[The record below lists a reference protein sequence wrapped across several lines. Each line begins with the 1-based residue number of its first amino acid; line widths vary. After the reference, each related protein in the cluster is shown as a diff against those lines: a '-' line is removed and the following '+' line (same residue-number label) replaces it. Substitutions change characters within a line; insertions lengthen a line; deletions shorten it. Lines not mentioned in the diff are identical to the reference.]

1 MLKKIKELRLSIK
14 KRLVIS
20 NILMIAIPVA
30 ICLIIGAIGLGL
42 VSWIV
47 ETHFANVLELVEQ
60 TEEAAESYE
69 PLSVTM
75 KVSAVIIF
83 LIFILTVIL
92 SVYFTNRFLTNFV
105 FKKIEQPLELL
116 EEGVAQI
123 RDGNLNHRINY
134 NDDTEFL
141 PVCDAF
147 NEMAVR
153 LKESVEQTMKNE
165 QSRKELLAGIS
176 HDIRSPLTSI
186 QAYVE
191 GLIDGIADT
200 PEKRKKYLL
209 TIKQKSESIS
219 NMVSQIF
226 TFSKMELDDYPLNL
240 VICNIKTELE
250 KIIRPLTDEYAQNGL
265 IINLNAESCDILLDA
280 DLLSRICINLL
291 SNSLKYNHNQE
302 PEINIYSETD
312 DASYILHFGDNG
324 QGVDKQS
331 MDKLFDVFFRSD
343 LSRNHPDKGSGL
355 GLAIVANAAAKM
367 NAYASARNASNNGLD
382 IMIKFPKESEKMMK
396 QSRK

>member
-1 MLKKIKELRLSIK
+1 
-14 KRLVIS
+14 
-20 NILMIAIPVA
+20 
-30 ICLIIGAIGLGL
+30 
-42 VSWIV
+42 
-47 ETHFANVLELVEQ
+47 
-60 TEEAAESYE
+60 
-69 PLSVTM
+69 
-75 KVSAVIIF
+75 
-83 LIFILTVIL
+83 
-92 SVYFTNRFLTNFV
+92 
-105 FKKIEQPLELL
+105 
-116 EEGVAQI
+116 
-123 RDGNLNHRINY
+123 
-134 NDDTEFL
+134 
-141 PVCDAF
+141 
-147 NEMAVR
+147 MAVR

-280 DLLSRICINLL
+280 DLLSRICNNLL
-291 SNSLKYNHNQE
+291 SNSLKYNHNHE

-312 DASYILHFGDNG
+312 DASYILHFADNG

-331 MDKLFDVFFRSD
+331 MDKLFD
-343 LSRNHPDKGSGL
+343 LK
-355 GLAIVANAAAKM
+355 
-367 NAYASARNASNNGLD
+367 
-382 IMIKFPKESEKMMK
+382 
-396 QSRK
+396 

>member
-312 DASYILHFGDNG
+312 DASYILHFADNG

-382 IMIKFPKESEKMMK
+382 IMIKFPKESE
-396 QSRK
+396 QQ

>member
-226 TFSKMELDDYPLNL
+226 TFSKMELDD
-240 VICNIKTELE
+240 
-250 KIIRPLTDEYAQNGL
+250 
-265 IINLNAESCDILLDA
+265 
-280 DLLSRICINLL
+280 
-291 SNSLKYNHNQE
+291 
-302 PEINIYSETD
+302 
-312 DASYILHFGDNG
+312 
-324 QGVDKQS
+324 
-331 MDKLFDVFFRSD
+331 
-343 LSRNHPDKGSGL
+343 
-355 GLAIVANAAAKM
+355 
-367 NAYASARNASNNGLD
+367 
-382 IMIKFPKESEKMMK
+382 
-396 QSRK
+396 

>member
-280 DLLSRICINLL
+280 DLLSRICNNLL
-291 SNSLKYNHNQE
+291 SNSLKYNHNHE

-312 DASYILHFGDNG
+312 DAHIYCILPIT
-324 QGVDKQS
+324 VRAWTS
-331 MDKLFDVFFRSD
+331 
-343 LSRNHPDKGSGL
+343 SRWINCSTYSSA
-355 GLAIVANAAAKM
+355 AIYHVIILIKAAV
-367 NAYASARNASNNGLD
+367 LD
-382 IMIKFPKESEKMMK
+382 
-396 QSRK
+396 

>member
-1 MLKKIKELRLSIK
+1 M
-14 KRLVIS
+14 
-20 NILMIAIPVA
+20 
-30 ICLIIGAIGLGL
+30 
-42 VSWIV
+42 
-47 ETHFANVLELVEQ
+47 
-60 TEEAAESYE
+60 
-69 PLSVTM
+69 
-75 KVSAVIIF
+75 
-83 LIFILTVIL
+83 
-92 SVYFTNRFLTNFV
+92 
-105 FKKIEQPLELL
+105 
-116 EEGVAQI
+116 
-123 RDGNLNHRINY
+123 
-134 NDDTEFL
+134 
-141 PVCDAF
+141 CDAF

-280 DLLSRICINLL
+280 DLLSRICNNLL
-291 SNSLKYNHNQE
+291 SNSLKYNHNHE

-312 DASYILHFGDNG
+312 DASYILHFADNG

-367 NAYASARNASNNGLD
+367 NASASARNASNNGLD
-382 IMIKFPKESEKMMK
+382 IMIKFPKESE
-396 QSRK
+396 QQ

>member
-280 DLLSRICINLL
+280 DLLSRICNNLL
-291 SNSLKYNHNQE
+291 SNSLKYNHNHE

-312 DASYILHFGDNG
+312 DASYILHFTDNG

-367 NAYASARNASNNGLD
+367 NASASARNASNNGLD
-382 IMIKFPKESEKMMK
+382 IMIKFPKESE
-396 QSRK
+396 QQ